1 MGEITIVLA
10 KEELRQE
17 LEEFLVFNNGESVRE
32 LAHKYI
38 SCMFSNDYRKPTFII
53 ALKDNKIIGTAA
65 YSEEIFTVNTWGISW
80 VSVHPEHRNQGI
92 GQQLVETCLTKI
104 KEEAKQSVT
113 AILGTY
119 PNKTRLYEKAGFKKA
134 GQDEEGGSY
143 MLKILKIE
151 RTL

>member
-1 MGEITIVLA
+1 MGEITILLA

-53 ALKDNKIIGTAA
+53 ATKNNEIIGAAA
-65 YSEEIFTVNTWGISW
+65 YSEELFTTRTWGISW
-80 VSVHPEHRNQGI
+80 VSVHPDNRNQGI
-92 GQQLVETCLTKI
+92 GQKLVEACLEKI
-104 KEEAKQSVT
+104 KEEAQQSVT
-113 AILGTY
+113 VILGTY
-119 PNKTRLYEKAGFKKA
+119 PDKTRLYEKLGFKKA

-143 MLKILKIE
+143 MLKILKGEIE
-151 RTL
+151 